1 MPKMT
6 LDLDFMEEESFKLI
20 GIVSV
25 LEDYRLAYFLNQG
38 LGYSLEKLKNDLDFK
53 NLKFN
58 SSFSFFGCYN
68 EYSDQEIHLINNKD
82 RVEIEQ
88 DQENLTSLFGAM
100 EELNYLFPEK
110 KQIDYFLKITG
121 ELTEQELQ
129 QITGSIKELPQ
140 VQTAYEIALTE
151 LKTIEFLIF

>member
-38 LGYSLEKLKNDLDFK
+38 LGYSLEKLENDLDFK

-58 SSFSFFGCYN
+58 SSFSLFGCYN

-88 DQENLTSLFGAM
+88 DQEDLTSLFGAM

-121 ELTEQELQ
+121 ELTDQELQ

-140 VQTAYEIALTE
+140 VQTAYEVALTE

>member
-1 MPKMT
+1 
-6 LDLDFMEEESFKLI
+6 MEEESFKLI
-20 GIVSV
+20 GIVTV
-25 LEDYRLAYFLNQG
+25 LEDYRLAYLLNKG
-38 LGYSLEKLKNDLDFK
+38 LGYSLEKLEDDLDFT

-58 SSFSFFGCYN
+58 ASFSLFGGYN

-88 DQENLTSLFGAM
+88 DHKNLTTLFGAI

-121 ELTEQELQ
+121 ELTDQELQ
-129 QITGSIKELPQ
+129 QITGSIKKLPQ
-140 VQTAYEIALTE
+140 VQTAHEVALTE